1 VALHFFHFLWNNAL
15 LLHAIMNLFDCHFF
29 SYGFF

>member
-1 VALHFFHFLWNNAL
+1 LCLFFHFLCNNAL
-15 LLHAIMNLFDCHFF
+15 LLHAIINFFYCHFF